1 MAFEGW
7 TDDVYD
13 DLCEATAATLEAKA
27 AEIPSPGFETPTVYG
42 VVKPRVVGPN
52 TICVGWASGSF
63 DDEAGVEYV
72 TVEVQYLL
80 RQLSMDV
87 ADTEIRKA
95 ARRIARIIQR
105 DHLRHFANGGW
116 GVSGIELMNGI
127 IADADYYENPG
138 AKRYDGAIITV
149 TFVRGN

>member
-1 MAFEGW
+1 MGFEDW

-27 AEIPSPGFETPTVYG
+27 AEIPSAGFKTPTVYG

-52 TICVGWASGSF
+52 TICVGWVSGNF

-95 ARRIARIIQR
+95 ARRIAQIIKR
-105 DHLRHFANGGW
+105 DHLRYFANGGW
-116 GVSGIELMNGI
+116 GISSRDVINGI
-127 IADADYYENPG
+127 TADADYFENPD
-138 AKRYDGAIITV
+138 AKRYDGAIVTV
-149 TFVRGN
+149 TFVRGV